1 MSNLSLKILHILL
14 CRFRR
19 GILQIYN
26 KFIASVPA
34 QYGAIRKALF
44 HGPGKVSQT
53 EIPNIVTVPVIVVF
67 EIIYINKD
75 KDARFLTAQFTFQSS
90 LEGSAVHKTGQWVG
104 CR

>member
-1 MSNLSLKILHILL
+1 MSNLFLKIQHILL
-14 CRFRR
+14 CRFGR
-19 GILQIYN
+19 GILQIHN
-26 KFIASVPA
+26 KFIASVPT
-34 QYGAIRKALF
+34 QYRVIRKAFF

-53 EIPNIVTVPVIVVF
+53 EISHIVTVPVIVVF

-90 LEGSAVHKTGQWVG
+90 LEGSAVHKTGQWIG